1 MHFADLPNGPRY
13 AARRAFEEAGC
24 EVAGYH
30 RGLDLYL
37 PYPVPEQALAD
48 LAAEH
53 GLVRHVGR
61 GDSLWPDTVG
71 SGPEMRH
78 PGYFG
83 IAEPC
88 ALRLRTYV
96 PIPQGA

>member
-1 MHFADLPNGPRY
+1 MHFADLPNAPRY
-13 AARRAFEEAGC
+13 AARRAFEQAGC
-24 EVAGYH
+24 DVAGYS

-53 GLVRHVGR
+53 GLVRQG

-71 SGPEMRH
+71 FGENMRH

-83 IAEPC
+83 IAHPC
-88 ALRLRTYV
+88 ALRLRSYA
-96 PIPQGA
+96 PAAQGA